1 MILSDTTNLSASSKQ
16 RSPFWQ
22 LPNELLIV
30 ILLNVQDDVDRYCL
44 GLCCVRLFN
53 ICEEVWLND
62 YTRGFQR
69 PRFLC
74 IEGRVAWPAI
84 PESCVHLLQSLLK
97 RPSSLVLGSV
107 PGFQQGDFESDI
119 LLLLERRHI
128 PPLHV
133 MRHLEMFP
141 ESSIEPDINPLV
153 VMLRRLGEKVWAR
166 MTAENYDSL
175 KAVFD
180 LTGSIFSGSIPEI
193 PEAHVL
199 SQSLMFHVPTTFHSS
214 SPTRS
219 QATVLRNHTKKL
231 FVLQEPMKS
240 MFKECFDRDDLPNF
254 TSLSF
259 LGCLSQKTRIRTSVR
274 RKTLGLEMK

>member
-1 MILSDTTNLSASSKQ
+1 MILSDATNLYASSNR
-16 RSPFWQ
+16 RSSFLQ
-22 LPNELLIV
+22 LPSELLIV
-30 ILLNVQDDVDRYCL
+30 ILLNVKDDIDRYCL

-53 ICEEVWLND
+53 ICEEVWLNS

-74 IEGRVAWPAI
+74 IEGKVAWSAI
-84 PESCVHLLQSLLK
+84 PESCVHLLHGLRQ

-119 LLLLERRHI
+119 LLLERRHI
-128 PPLHV
+128 LPLHV

-141 ESSIEPDINPLV
+141 EHSIEPDINPLV

-166 MTAENYDSL
+166 ITAEKHESL
-175 KAVFD
+175 KAMFD
-180 LTGSIFSGSIPEI
+180 SMGSISSYAVSGGILEI

-199 SQSLMFHVPTTFHSS
+199 SQSLMFHVPTIFHSS
-214 SPTRS
+214 SPTVS
-219 QATVLRNHTKKL
+219 QAKVLRNHTKQL

-254 TSLSF
+254 TSLVFSRVF
-259 LGCLSQKTRIRTSVR
+259 ISEDTD
-274 RKTLGLEMK
+274 